1 MGQRYTLCHLR
12 SRAFKISSD
21 KYCSHLINNNYHLR
35 QNTKH
40 SVSVVPLRAERYR
53 ILIDLNS
60 SLCAT
65 FSSCQINLWQLSSQ
79 EKNHMLGQIQDL
91 SLTYHH
97 PFYQGQFSMACRT
110 VSYMTFCVTIPFHGP
125 YLGFQSNAVFG
136 NLSHNTLGIYRKG
149 FSTHIQ
155 ILGNIQYTI

>member
-1 MGQRYTLCHLR
+1 MGVTASDIDPKRYTLCHLR

-79 EKNHMLGQIQDL
+79 EKTHMLDQIQDL
-91 SLTYHH
+91 S
-97 PFYQGQFSMACRT
+97 
-110 VSYMTFCVTIPFHGP
+110 
-125 YLGFQSNAVFG
+125 
-136 NLSHNTLGIYRKG
+136 
-149 FSTHIQ
+149 
-155 ILGNIQYTI
+155 